1 MVCDHAGFQTQ
12 IAGWRHRQ
20 AVRLREG
27 HFRMRAIATPDFQGG
42 GWLGP
47 WEGKAGSSC
56 WALPRGVGH
65 YRHGASTGLP
75 RRPAAPPGLAGRALG
90 PWFAYSGDF
99 RQLMVNAMSAGYS
112 WARPGPGY
120 LNIYE
125 YIRHK

>member
-1 MVCDHAGFQTQ
+1 M
-12 IAGWRHRQ
+12 
-20 AVRLREG
+20 
-27 HFRMRAIATPDFQGG
+27 GG
-42 GWLGP
+42 QSRIVLLGP
-47 WEGKAGSSC
+47 A
-56 WALPRGVGH
+56 PRGRALSAWCKH
-65 YRHGASTGLP
+65 RPTAATG
-75 RRPAAPPGLAGRALG
+75 RAPGLAGRALG